1 VTNEPRVTG
10 IGGVFFKAR
19 DQASLGEW
27 YERHLG
33 IDVQECGWAAFK
45 WRDDEDP
52 ARPTATLF
60 SPP

>member
-27 YERHLG
+27 HKRHLG
-33 IDVQECGWAAFK
+33 IDVQEGGWTVFK
-45 WRDDEDP
+45 WRDDDDP
-52 ARPTATLF
+52 ARPTSTLF